1 MSHAHRTYDARQG
14 EIDRLAAENKALTAE
29 LARLREKVRELQHL
43 ERTAISWLD
52 AEDAYASQQGEDIP
66 YSAEYAKIVE
76 ARIFNNQAIRR
87 TIKARAALNKE
98 G

>member
-14 EIDRLAAENKALTAE
+14 EIDRLAVEVQ
-29 LARLREKVRELQHL
+29 RLREKVRELQHL